1 MLLEN
6 NPYPHDGRVRRE
18 AQTLVEAGYQVTV
31 ISPAPPGER
40 LYETVDEVRVVRYRA
55 PRERDGFIGYLL
67 EYGYAMTI
75 TFFLTLLVSVRYG
88 FDAIHAHNP
97 PDTFVFVALWY
108 RMLGKKFVF
117 DHHDLAP
124 EMYDA
129 RFPRSANPIVH
140 RALLALE
147 RLTFRNADHV
157 IATNESYKAIAID
170 RGGLPEER
178 VTIVRNGPEP
188 GRVQSVLPDAD
199 LRTRGAT
206 IIGYVGELAPHDGV
220 DYLIRA
226 LAHLVNGL
234 ERQDFHCVV
243 VGTGTSLPSLR
254 QLASDLGIA
263 RFVTFTGW
271 ISDEQLMRYLST
283 ADICVDPDPSNPF
296 TDRSTMIKMTEYMA
310 LGKPIVAFDLPEHRR
325 TAEGAALYARPNE
338 ESDLAEKLVELMDDP
353 ELRREMAEI
362 GLRRVETELG
372 WPHQQRRLLEAY
384 ERILGNPATA
394 SKAPS

>member
-18 AQTLVEAGYQVTV
+18 AQTLIDAGYQVTV
-31 ISPAPPGER
+31 ISPAPPGRR
-40 LYETVDEVRVVRYRA
+40 LSETVEGVRVFRYRA

-67 EYGYAMTI
+67 EYGYAMTA
-75 TFFLTLLVSVRYG
+75 TFFLTLRVFMRHG
-88 FDAIHAHNP
+88 FDVIHAHNP
-97 PDTFVFVALWY
+97 PDTFVLIALWY

-129 RFPRSANPIVH
+129 RFPRTAKPIVH
-140 RALLALE
+140 RALLVLE
-147 RLTFRNADHV
+147 RLTFRTADHV
-157 IATNESYKAIAID
+157 IATNESYKTIALE
-170 RGGLPEER
+170 RGGLREDQ

-188 GRVQSVLPDAD
+188 GRVQSVPPDAE
-199 LRTRGAT
+199 LRSRAAT

-226 LAHLVNGL
+226 LAHLVNDE
-234 ERQDFHCVV
+234 ERRDFHCVV
-243 VGTGTSLPSLR
+243 IGTGTSLPGLR
-254 QLASDLGIA
+254 DLASDLGIDS
-263 RFVTFTGW
+263 FVTFTGW
-271 ISDEQLMRYLST
+271 IPDEQLMSYLST

-325 TAEGAALYARPNE
+325 TAQGAALYARPNE
-338 ESDLAEKLVELMDDP
+338 EADFAEKIIVLMDDP
-353 ELRREMAEI
+353 ALRRRMSEI
-362 GLRRVETELG
+362 GLRRVEMELA

-384 ERILGNPATA
+384 ERILSKPASA
-394 SKAPS
+394 SGVVT